1 MRFTVVASPIRFHT
15 LMDRATGAPP
25 MHMRVMLS
33 TGGVVV
39 VVAVTQMSVP
49 LPVTLPSLHLL
60 AVNVAFN
67 VVLRV
72 KVRLWRGTRVRLT
85 SHSCTSARLRTAP
98 VALAFLSLII
108 TASHTAWVS
117 RGDQWHAW

>member
-1 MRFTVVASPIRFHT
+1 MVAASATRFHT
-15 LMDRATGAPP
+15 LMDRATGVPP

-33 TGGVVV
+33 AGGVVV

-60 AVNVAFN
+60 AVNVALN

-72 KVRLWRGTRVRLT
+72 KFRFCRGTRVRFT
-85 SHSCTSARLRTAP
+85 SHSCTSAKLRTLP

-108 TASHTAWVS
+108 TASHTARHGS
-117 RGDQWHAW
+117 RWR